1 MHRFSRG
8 ITDFRLRLYW
18 PEFKAIRIC
27 IPPYEEQVEI
37 ADFIDQKSTEIDR
50 LIDSKQ
56 QLLTEL
62 EAYKKS
68 VIYEYVTGKRE
79 VPQ

>member
-1 MHRFSRG
+1 MNLVTRASLGQTLLKGMHV
-8 ITDFRLRLYW
+8 LV
-18 PEFKAIRIC
+18 PPKA
-27 IPPYEEQVEI
+27 EQIEI
-37 ADFIDQKSTEIDR
+37 SDYLDHHCTEIDR

-79 VPQ
+79 VSQ